1 MQGDVHLD
9 VRGEG
14 VRALAEQVSDHSLVL
29 VLAGP
34 HQRGP
39 ASVVLD
45 VNVVPGQA
53 VGAQDD
59 VAALQVAVLSR

>member
-45 VNVVPGQA
+45 VNVVLWKV
-53 VGAQDD
+53 VGPE
-59 VAALQVAVLSR
+59 